1 MTTTVD
7 IVDIEARGDR
17 MAVLELVFDSEP
29 EPAPAPESLAS
40 DWMAVATR
48 AHAILTQTLP
58 DELLDEVAAG
68 PGVGAAPF
76 KFPVMLVG

>member
-1 MTTTVD
+1 
-7 IVDIEARGDR
+7 

-29 EPAPAPESLAS
+29 EPAPEALVS